1 MVSEKEIKHLI
12 DVAAQRTKA
21 DLVIRNAKVIDVFNG
36 RIVEKDVAIAN
47 GLIVGLGS
55 YEAKEVFDAGGR
67 YLSPGLIDAHVHIES
82 SLLDPASFANLIVPH
97 GTTTVIV
104 DPHEI
109 CNVTGLDGFDYM
121 LNNSKELD
129 LSIFIMVPSCVP
141 STPFEHA
148 GAILDAQ
155 AIASRIDDKRVLGLG
170 EMMDMVGTV
179 NAEEHVIAKLLV
191 AHQAIKIIDGHAPML
206 KEKELNAFV
215 VAGVRTDHE
224 GTTPEELLDRIE
236 RGMYVMLREGSA
248 SHDLIPLLKGVTK
261 DNSRYC
267 LFCTDDRQPFSI
279 LKEGHIDNHLRI
291 AIKEGLEPIEAIRM
305 ATINASECYSLKD
318 RGSISPGRRA
328 DLVLFEDLKDFKV
341 LKVWCKGE
349 KFVASE
355 DKLSSIPTTVAGKV
369 NIGSFTKERL
379 KLKLDRDTVK
389 VIEIIPNSLITKES
403 LEKIERDENGFYQN
417 KKGQDI
423 VKLAVIERHKGSGN
437 VGLALLKGLKLK
449 NGAIATTIAHD
460 SHNVIVAGDNDE
472 DMNIAIEALVKIGGG
487 IVMVQD
493 KTVVEA
499 LELPIA
505 GLMTNK
511 GALYVKETLERMHAV
526 GVEKFN
532 LDENVDSF
540 TILSFMA
547 LPVIPHLKVTDMGL
561 FNVDE
566 NRFVSIEA

>member
-1 MVSEKEIKHLI
+1 MISEKEIKHLI
-12 DVAAQRTKA
+12 DVAAQRLEA

-36 RIVEKDVAIAN
+36 RVVEKDVAIAN
-47 GLIVGLGS
+47 GFIVGLGS
-55 YEAKEVFDAGGR
+55 YEAKEVFDAQGK

-121 LNNSKELD
+121 LNNSKDLD

-141 STPFEHA
+141 STPFEHS

-155 AIASRIDDKRVLGLG
+155 SIASRIDDKRVLGLG
-170 EMMDMVGTV
+170 EMMDMVGTI

-191 AHQAIKIIDGHAPML
+191 AHQANKIIDGHAPML
-206 KEKELNAFV
+206 KEEELNAFV

-224 GTTPEELLDRIE
+224 STTPEELLDRIE

-248 SHDLIPLLKGVTK
+248 SHDLIPLLKGVTNN
-261 DNSRYC
+261 NSRYC

-291 AIKEGLEPIEAIRM
+291 ATKEGLDPIEAIRM

-349 KFVASE
+349 EFVASK
-355 DKLSSIPTTVAGKV
+355 DKLSPIPTTVAAKV

-379 KLKLDRDTVK
+379 KLKLERDTVK

-403 LEKIERDENGFYQN
+403 IEKIERDDNGFYQN
-417 KKGQDI
+417 KKEQDI

-472 DMNIAIEALVKIGGG
+472 DMNIAIESLHKIGGG
-487 IVMVQD
+487 IVMVQN
-493 KTVVEA
+493 KIVVEA

-511 GALYVKETLERMHAV
+511 GALHVKETLERMHAV

-532 LDENVDSF
+532 LDEKVDSF

-561 FNVDE
+561 FDVDE
-566 NRFVSIEA
+566 NRFVSIEV